1 MNDGTLVKGVILAH
15 GGMAAGLLDAVSR
28 ISGITEGALVAVS
41 NQGKSPEVL
50 KAEVESL
57 LEEGPTIVFTDLP
70 SGSCAITARIC
81 SGKMREGAVVF
92 SVNLPVLLDF
102 VFHRDLPIHQLV
114 PRLLKKGRENLT
126 SAPEFPSDADH
137 SPSG

>member
-1 MNDGTLVKGVILAH
+1 MNDATLVRGVILAH

-28 ISGITEGALVAVS
+28 ISGMAEGALVAVS
-41 NQGKSPEVL
+41 NHGKSPEVL

-81 SGKMREGAVVF
+81 SGEVREAAVVF
-92 SVNLPVLLDF
+92 GVNLPVLLDF
-102 VFHRDLPIHQLV
+102 VFHRDLQIHQLV
-114 PRLLKKGRENLT
+114 PRLLKKGRETLT
-126 SAPEFPSDADH
+126 SAPEFLTDANH

>member
-1 MNDGTLVKGVILAH
+1 MNDAAPVKGVILAH
-15 GGMAAGLLDAVSR
+15 GGMAAGLLDAVAR
-28 ISGITEGALVAVS
+28 ISGIAEGALVAVS

-50 KAEVESL
+50 NEEIASL

-81 SGKMREGAVVF
+81 SGDTGENAVIF
-92 SVNLPVLLDF
+92 GVNLPVLLDF
-102 VFHRDLPIHQLV
+102 VFHRDQPIHQLV

-137 SPSG
+137 PPSG

>member
-1 MNDGTLVKGVILAH
+1 MNDVAPIKGVILAH
-15 GGMAAGLLDAVSR
+15 GEMADGLLDAVSR
-28 ISGITEGALVAVS
+28 ISGMTEGALVAVS
-41 NQGKSPEVL
+41 NHGKSPEVL
-50 KAEVESL
+50 NGEIEGL
-57 LEEGPTIVFTDLP
+57 LEQGPTIVFTDLP

-81 SGKMREGAVVF
+81 SRQKDEGAVIF
-92 SVNLPVLLDF
+92 GVNLPVLLDF

-126 SAPEFPSDADH
+126 SAPEFPADADY